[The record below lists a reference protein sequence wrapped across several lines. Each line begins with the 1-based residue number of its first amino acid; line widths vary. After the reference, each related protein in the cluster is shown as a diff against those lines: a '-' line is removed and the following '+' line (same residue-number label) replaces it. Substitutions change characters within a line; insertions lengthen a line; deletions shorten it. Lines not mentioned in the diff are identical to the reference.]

1 MQQLNGDIPASGTN
15 EAAITGNELL
25 GRLALLARPTPDA
38 IVDSLHGR
46 PLRVLVIGEDALGD
60 VVTTASALRAI
71 AQAYPGTTVDLVTAA
86 CNAELVNSLPYIN
99 DAIFFQLFDRRRLGP
114 ALQIFRRRPY
124 DVAIDALVGRPRVTA
139 RVIALMVASRA
150 PYWIGETGRPGDGV
164 YNVRIPRAD
173 SELSHVER
181 MMRLAAP
188 LLPDAT
194 AIELRPHLPLHPLE
208 PAWADAQWSSTWAVV
223 PRVLLNVGSDSPEPR
238 WPVERFAA
246 VADYVRRERPSAAII
261 VVGPSSQSAAIE
273 LLAAGVNGLALIPT
287 VRQLMSLTATAD
299 LVVTPTGPVCHLASA
314 YERPLVSLHRAAS
327 DARSL
332 FATPGRRVVGTS
344 TDTFLGVETLAV
356 LEALDDVLAAIG
368 WRPWQPTAVAS

>member
-1 MQQLNGDIPASGTN
+1 
-15 EAAITGNELL
+15 
-25 GRLALLARPTPDA
+25 
-38 IVDSLHGR
+38 
-46 PLRVLVIGEDALGD
+46 
-60 VVTTASALRAI
+60 
-71 AQAYPGTTVDLVTAA
+71 
-86 CNAELVNSLPYIN
+86 
-99 DAIFFQLFDRRRLGP
+99 
-114 ALQIFRRRPY
+114 
-124 DVAIDALVGRPRVTA
+124 
-139 RVIALMVASRA
+139 
-150 PYWIGETGRPGDGV
+150 
-164 YNVRIPRAD
+164 
-173 SELSHVER
+173 
-181 MMRLAAP
+181 
-188 LLPDAT
+188 
-194 AIELRPHLPLHPLE
+194 
-208 PAWADAQWSSTWAVV
+208 
-223 PRVLLNVGSDSPEPR
+223 
-238 WPVERFAA
+238 
-246 VADYVRRERPSAAII
+246 VRRERPSAAII